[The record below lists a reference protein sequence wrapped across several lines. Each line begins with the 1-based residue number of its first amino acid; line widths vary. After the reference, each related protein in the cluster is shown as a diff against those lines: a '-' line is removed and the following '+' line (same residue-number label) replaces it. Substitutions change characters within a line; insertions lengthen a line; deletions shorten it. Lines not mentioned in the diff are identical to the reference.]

1 MDGVWRSGLYL
12 NAGAGQRNYAV
23 FGGALE
29 RTLSPGATIGA
40 ELYHQGADTL
50 TDRGTTGA
58 NVGAI
63 FTVGAYHAILC
74 AFGRTGVT
82 SSRSDPHLVA
92 KKRVRA

>member
-50 TDRGTTGA
+50 TDRDTTGA

-82 SSRSDPHLVA
+82 S
-92 KKRVRA
+92 